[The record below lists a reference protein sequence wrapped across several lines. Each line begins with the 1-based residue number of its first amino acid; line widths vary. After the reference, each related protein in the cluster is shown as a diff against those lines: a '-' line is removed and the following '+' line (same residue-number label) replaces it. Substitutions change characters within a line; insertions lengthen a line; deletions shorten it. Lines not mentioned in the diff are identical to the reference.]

1 MTTPYP
7 PPYPAPDHPS
17 QQPNLYGPPRTGT
30 SVAGMVLGI
39 CSLVLPFVGLLT
51 AIVGLVLSI
60 DGMQNYRAGRN
71 TQSGRGMA
79 IAGIWCSIVAMV
91 IWLIVILLAMAGA
104 FAVTGYYCD
113 AYGCY

>member
-1 MTTPYP
+1 
-7 PPYPAPDHPS
+7 
-17 QQPNLYGPPRTGT
+17 
-30 SVAGMVLGI
+30 
-39 CSLVLPFVGLLT
+39 
-51 AIVGLVLSI
+51 
-60 DGMQNYRAGRN
+60 MQNYRAGRN